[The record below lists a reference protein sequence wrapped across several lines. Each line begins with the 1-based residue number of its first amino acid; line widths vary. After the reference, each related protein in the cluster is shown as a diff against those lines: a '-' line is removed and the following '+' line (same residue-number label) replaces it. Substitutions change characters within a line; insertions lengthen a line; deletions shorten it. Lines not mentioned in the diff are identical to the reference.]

1 MNGCV
6 RTLMHNLNRVV
17 QPVDSNFSRGVFEI
31 EDSRL
36 PLGNIILILCILLL
50 HFLNEVCRPKAIN
63 STTVILVTQTNTL
76 LQHSS
81 KYWVYSFNPTL
92 HGGGGIWPP
101 LSEMKSAPV
110 HQVLHFEGPDWLTI
124 PIYPYI

>member
-92 HGGGGIWPP
+92 LGGGIWPP

-110 HQVLHFEGPDWLTI
+110 HQVLHLEGPQ
-124 PIYPYI
+124 